1 MTWLLALLAAQA
13 AAIVP
18 STTPSP
24 VEQARALAGEGRSQ
38 EAIALL
44 ETAIAGQPDDAALHN
59 LLGAIFNRE
68 GRYAEALPHA
78 QRAAELEPGEP
89 RYRYNRGI
97 VLAEHG
103 RMAEALEDFEFA
115 IAAMPGQAP
124 MQLERGA
131 ALLALGRS
139 AEARSAWAS
148 ARQRDPALVWTDWYE
163 GLHDLIDGKAE
174 AAIAK
179 IGKVA
184 TAQPDFASAQAWLL
198 LAHARSG
205 SHYAPADLAD
215 PWVAALAGYHSGR
228 LGFESLLLAARADR
242 ASGDGRRVGEAWLH
256 HGIRLAAHG
265 KAAEAREA
273 LARAKATD
281 APRHAW
287 KLLAEREL
295 ARFSAR

>member
-1 MTWLLALLAAQA
+1 MTWLLALLAHA
-13 AAIVP
+13 AAMVQSP
-18 STTPSP
+18 APTP

-44 ETAIAGQPDDAALHN
+44 EAAIAGRPDDAALHN

-68 GRYAEALPHA
+68 GRFAEALPHA
-78 QRAAELEPGEP
+78 QRAAELEPDEP

-103 RMAEALEDFEFA
+103 RMVEALEDFDFA

-131 ALLALGRS
+131 ALLALGRG

-148 ARQRDPALVWTDWYE
+148 ARKQDPALVWTDWYE

-174 AAIAK
+174 TAIAK
-179 IGKVA
+179 MGKVA

-198 LAHARSG
+198 LAHGLGGA
-205 SHYAPADLAD
+205 HYAPADLAD
-215 PWVAALAGYHSGR
+215 PWVAALAGYNSGR
-228 LGFESLLLAARADR
+228 LEFESLLSAARADNV
-242 ASGDGRRVGEAWLH
+242 SGDARRVGEAWLH
-256 HGIRLAAHG
+256 HGIRLAAQG
-265 KAAEAREA
+265 NAAEARKA

-295 ARFSAR
+295 ARISAR